1 MLIGLAI
8 FIVLSAICLY
18 FLVNSKQKD
27 LVSIWIMAISLAVQ
41 VALMVVCCCFPE
53 NEMRDNFV
61 HIVHYFALIA
71 VVVGILFGNT
81 LVNGY
86 ILSLSVIALIW
97 RSFRT
102 EEQGN
107 CPFEDLTKSQFLP
120 KTPEADGDVFF
131 SITATLALCKILFLH
146 YSSNS
151 K

>member
-27 LVSIWIMAISLAVQ
+27 LVSIWIMAIALVVQ

-53 NEMRDNFV
+53 NKARDNFV
-61 HIVHYFALIA
+61 HIVHYFSLIA

-86 ILSLSVIALIW
+86 ILTLSVVALIW

-102 EEQGN
+102 DEQGN

-120 KTPEADGDVFF
+120 DTPQADGDVFF
-131 SITATLALCKILFLH
+131 SISAVFAALKILFLH
-146 YSSNS
+146 FTSNS

>member
-41 VALMVVCCCFPE
+41 VALMVTCCCFPE

-71 VVVGILFGNT
+71 VVVGILFGNM

-86 ILSLSVIALIW
+86 ILSLSIVALIW

-102 EEQGN
+102 KEEGT
-107 CPFEDLTKSQFLP
+107 CPFNDLTKSQFLP
-120 KTPEADGDVFF
+120 NAPEADGDVFF
-131 SITATLALCKILFLH
+131 SVTAALALFKIVFLH
-146 YSSNS
+146 CSSNS